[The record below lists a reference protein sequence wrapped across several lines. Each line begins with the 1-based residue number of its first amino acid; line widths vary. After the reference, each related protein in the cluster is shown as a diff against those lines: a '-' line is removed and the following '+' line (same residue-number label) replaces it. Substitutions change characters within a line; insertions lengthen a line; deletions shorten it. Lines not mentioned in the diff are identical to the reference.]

1 MVMYSIQRTIS
12 DWGET
17 MAAVAAGFV
26 ERLRDATNDHD
37 LDALVDCFTE
47 DYRNDAPA
55 HPARGFTGREQ
66 VRSNWQQIFAF
77 VPDVQ
82 ATVLHRVV
90 DGATVWSEW
99 EMSGTRR
106 DGTTHLMR
114 GVIVFGVR
122 SDGGDVPGA
131 DRPRAAWARF
141 HLEPV
146 DDDPVAGSGPLA
158 PGTGAAGGAPGRPPP
173 GRLPPGAG
181 AGVDAAVRRQ
191 VHAGPPR

>member
-1 MVMYSIQRTIS
+1 
-12 DWGET
+12 

-55 HPARGFTGREQ
+55 HPSRGFTGREQ

-82 ATVLHRVV
+82 TTVLHRVV

-122 SDGGDVPGA
+122 SDGGDAAGA
-131 DRPRAAWARF
+131 DLPRAAWARF

-146 DDDPVAGSGPLA
+146 EDPAADSGPPG
-158 PGTGAAGGAPGRPPP
+158 PGTGASGAAPGRPAP
-173 GRLPPGAG
+173 AVN